1 MQKLRGGSMSGR
13 GKKLNQQKNASAH
26 DEWTK
31 AKRTDRPYQQ
41 WNEETKT
48 WGKIVLPKKVDQ

>member
-1 MQKLRGGSMSGR
+1 MSGR
-13 GKKLNQQKNASAH
+13 GKKLNQQKNARAH